1 MCANQANI
9 FTYTAQTASLQDLQL
24 LTCCHSDGRFV
35 TMESPSSECRPNL
48 ERSAVVRVGDVIIKP
63 RDVGLEYDARSKLTA
78 IFQHLKSDVHVSFLY
93 TCTCSS
99 I

>member
-1 MCANQANI
+1 
-9 FTYTAQTASLQDLQL
+9 
-24 LTCCHSDGRFV
+24 
-35 TMESPSSECRPNL
+35 MESPSSECRPNL

-63 RDVGLEYDARSKLTA
+63 QDVGLEYNARSKLTA

-93 TCTCSS
+93 TCTRSS